1 MFGVRWNNW
10 GWEVVVGFLSF
21 FFLVGGGCFE
31 KGGWIPASITLTC
44 MFTGICRSLPWPT
57 LHAANCRGND

>member
-1 MFGVRWNNW
+1 MVLGHWRWWGGEMVRWEEVRGGGGWMRLKMFGVRWNNW

-31 KGGWIPASITLTC
+31 KGGWI
-44 MFTGICRSLPWPT
+44 
-57 LHAANCRGND
+57 N